1 MKRLIK
7 KQLIL
12 ATVVYWFLLL
22 YIIAALVFW
31 YIALQRQNRQMATH
45 RLLEL
50 RQEDPAY
57 GQKVRE
63 VKEEEKVKTA
73 QYTGEGLTF
82 LLVIL
87 VGAVFIYRA
96 VRKQFRMAQ
105 EQKNFMMAITHELKT
120 PIAVTKLNLETLL
133 KHKLDERKQTK
144 MIQMTLEETERLN
157 NLTNNILI
165 SSQLEAGGY
174 RFAKEELDL
183 SALSSDC
190 LDNFR
195 NRFPDYNWKAEIE
208 ADIEITGD
216 GMLLQIMI
224 NNLLEN
230 AVKYSPKHSAITFA
244 VKKTGQHIHMQVKD
258 EGMGVP
264 EEEKEKIFRRF
275 YRVGN
280 EKTRSTKGTGL
291 GLFLC
296 RKIASDHNG
305 SIHVSDNSPAGSIF
319 TVTFAA

>member
-12 ATVVYWFLLL
+12 ATVVYWILLV
-22 YIIAALVFW
+22 YIIAALVWW
-31 YIALQRQNRQMATH
+31 YIALQQQNRQMTTYK
-45 RLLEL
+45 LIEL
-50 RQEDPAY
+50 SAEDPNYAT
-57 GQKVRE
+57 KVRK
-63 VKEEEKVKTA
+63 VKEEEKIKTA

-82 LLVIL
+82 LLLIL

-96 VRKQFRMAQ
+96 VRKQFRMSQ
-105 EQKNFMMAITHELKT
+105 EQKNFMMAVTHELKT

-133 KHKLDERKQTK
+133 KHKLEEKKQQK
-144 MIQMTLEETERLN
+144 IIQMTLQETERLN

-174 RFAKEELDL
+174 PFTKEELDL
-183 SALSSDC
+183 SALAMDC
-190 LDNFR
+190 VTNFK
-195 NRFPDYNWKAEIE
+195 NRFPEYHWESDIT
-208 ADIEITGD
+208 ADLEITGD
-216 GMLLQIMI
+216 AVLLQIMI

-230 AVKYSPKHSAITFA
+230 AVKYSPKHSAIYF
-244 VKKTGQHIHMQVKD
+244 VLKKETQDITLQVKD
-258 EGMGVP
+258 EGSGIP

-280 EKTRSTKGTGL
+280 EKTRATKGTGL

-296 RKIASDHNG
+296 KKIAADHHAT
-305 SIHVSDNSPAGSIF
+305 IDVKDNSPAGSIF
-319 TVTFAA
+319 TITFRT